1 MNPKVKFDINIP
13 NNDPTLQNAVR
24 SKLSNEQDLNT
35 QVFSLLVLN
44 RFSRN
49 AGAEKQTNEGSGN
62 AVGQNVGE
70 LVSNQ
75 LSNWASQLSS
85 TFDIGVNYRP
95 GDALNSKDE
104 FEVSLATEL
113 FSNRVSVEGNFGVAN
128 GTNQTSN
135 IIGDFNVEFK
145 INKDGNLRARAFN
158 KTNANNLVNNLSSQ
172 YTQGIG
178 VFYRREF
185 NKWSELGKRNKEK
198 KKG

>member
-1 MNPKVKFDINIP
+1 
-13 NNDPTLQNAVR
+13 
-24 SKLSNEQDLNT
+24 
-35 QVFSLLVLN
+35 
-44 RFSRN
+44 
-49 AGAEKQTNEGSGN
+49 
-62 AVGQNVGE
+62 VGQNVGE

-85 TFDIGVNYRP
+85 TVDIGVNYRP

-113 FSNRVSVEGNFGVAN
+113 FSSRVSVEGNFGVAN
-128 GTNQTSN
+128 GSNQTSN

-158 KTNANNLVNNLSSQ
+158 KTNSNNIINNLNSQ

-185 NKWSELGKRNKEK
+185 NKRSELFEK
-198 KKG
+198 KPKKKKEEVG